1 MNIGIDIDGVLT
13 NDDDYFLDYTA
24 KYCYE
29 NNLKSFVNP
38 NLYEY
43 KKLNW
48 DKNTINDFRIKYFLN
63 YIKNEP
69 ARKFASEVTKK
80 LKEDGHKIFIITAR
94 HKTAE
99 NGEFANENV
108 RECTLDWLRR
118 NDIVY
123 DKVIFTKT
131 PKVREILENKIDLM
145 IEDSPDTINEL
156 VKYLL
161 TTDDKSRDN
170 FDNGMSDYDEEA
182 KAIIERLEN
191 KAEIKKTN
199 LAVDSFLF

>member
-156 VKYLL
+156 VKVVKVLYFDTRYNRHIEL
-161 TTDDKSRDN
+161 DN
-170 FDNGMSDYDEEA
+170 ITRVYSWYDIYMKINDN
-182 KAIIERLEN
+182 
-191 KAEIKKTN
+191 IKN
-199 LAVDSFLF
+199 LNNIK